1 MKMSTVKLAAFKETE
16 TQGVGH
22 YAESV
27 YRKRNGELMRVREL
41 TIEEAW
47 LYMPKPLK
55 SLIRFL
61 GMLMGAVVIVLCA
74 I

>member
-1 MKMSTVKLAAFKETE
+1 MTPLKQHLGLIIFRILEIQGKVIAVKA
-16 TQGVGH
+16 
-22 YAESV
+22 Y
-27 YRKRNGELMRVREL
+27 EL

>member
-1 MKMSTVKLAAFKETE
+1 MSFIVDDKTEAYYKMRNLYEVIDVKA
-16 TQGVGH
+16 
-22 YAESV
+22 Y
-27 YRKRNGELMRVREL
+27 EL

>member
-1 MKMSTVKLAAFKETE
+1 MAIQV
-16 TQGVGH
+16 
-22 YAESV
+22 V
-27 YRKRNGELMRVREL
+27 YEGDCCEL

>member
-1 MKMSTVKLAAFKETE
+1 MVLLLHRRSQRMRSQYVPLL
-16 TQGVGH
+16 
-22 YAESV
+22 
-27 YRKRNGELMRVREL
+27 GELMRVREL

>member
-1 MKMSTVKLAAFKETE
+1 MRSQYVPLL
-16 TQGVGH
+16 
-22 YAESV
+22 
-27 YRKRNGELMRVREL
+27 GELMRVREL

-55 SLIRFL
+55 ALIRFM

>member
-1 MKMSTVKLAAFKETE
+1 MRNLYELVFHVVYEGDEVKA
-16 TQGVGH
+16 
-22 YAESV
+22 Y
-27 YRKRNGELMRVREL
+27 EL